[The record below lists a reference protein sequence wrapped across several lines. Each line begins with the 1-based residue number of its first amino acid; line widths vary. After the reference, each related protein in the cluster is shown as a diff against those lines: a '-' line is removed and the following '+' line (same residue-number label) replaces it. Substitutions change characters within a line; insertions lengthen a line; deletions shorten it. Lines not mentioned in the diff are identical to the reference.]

1 MKFSRL
7 TRIIHSDFN
16 NTRKYYFMI
25 MRVGLIAVFLGGF
38 VAVSSFAAEEP
49 NLAQNLTET
58 RDFLVAGGDGY
69 GTSECL
75 ATASNCGRI
84 VANAWCESKGFA
96 KAVNYRVAG
105 KDETTASIGNNAI
118 EQAFIVTCSAK

>member
-1 MKFSRL
+1 
-7 TRIIHSDFN
+7 
-16 NTRKYYFMI
+16 MI
-25 MRVGLIAVFLGGF
+25 LRVGFVAVALGGF
-38 VAVSSFAAEEP
+38 VVASSFAAEEP
-49 NLAQNLTET
+49 NLTPNLSET

-96 KAVNYRVAG
+96 KATHYRVAG
-105 KDETTASIGNNAI
+105 KDETTASVGNNAI